1 MKKIITIVAAMVL
14 TFAVSTTAFAAPS
27 VTNNA
32 TSGTTSGSGT
42 STSTSTSTSTGSV
55 TYVRNFSAV
64 AATATDANGNA
75 IEVQVKQLTAAQ
87 VAAAQAAVT
96 AQFGQNVDVL
106 GAGDYSVAGASETN
120 PVTLK
125 FSVAV
130 SAGDNVCILHQHHDG
145 NWYVE
150 SATAGDG
157 VVTATFT
164 SFSPMAIIRIPAATV
179 ASSDNNNY
187 SPEYYE
193 AMKTGNGTSAG
204 TTAVTSPKTGEGSAF
219 GIAALAAVCAC
230 ACVIVRR
237 KKIA

>member
-42 STSTSTSTSTGSV
+42 STSTSTSTSNGSV

-130 SAGDNVCILHQHHDG
+130 SAGDNVCI
-145 NWYVE
+145 
-150 SATAGDG
+150 
-157 VVTATFT
+157 F
-164 SFSPMAIIRIPAATV
+164 
-179 ASSDNNNY
+179 
-187 SPEYYE
+187 
-193 AMKTGNGTSAG
+193 NGILG
-204 TTAVTSPKTGEGSAF
+204 T
-219 GIAALAAVCAC
+219 
-230 ACVIVRR
+230 
-237 KKIA
+237 

>member
-1 MKKIITIVAAMVL
+1 MVL

-42 STSTSTSTSTGSV
+42 STSTSTSTSNGSV

-75 IEVQVKQLTAAQ
+75 IEVQVKQLT
-87 VAAAQAAVT
+87 AAQAAVT

-157 VVTATFT
+157 VVTATFP
-164 SFSPMAIIRIPAATV
+164 SPRWQL
-179 ASSDNNNY
+179 
-187 SPEYYE
+187 
-193 AMKTGNGTSAG
+193 
-204 TTAVTSPKTGEGSAF
+204 SAF
-219 GIAALAAVCAC
+219 RLQLLHP
-230 ACVIVRR
+230 VITIITHRNIMR
-237 KKIA
+237 Q

>member
-32 TSGTTSGSGT
+32 TSGTSGSGT
-42 STSTSTSTSTGSV
+42 STSTSTSTSNGSV

-164 SFSPMAIIRIPAATV
+164 SFSPMAIILINYATV
-179 ASSDNNNY
+179 
-187 SPEYYE
+187 
-193 AMKTGNGTSAG
+193 
-204 TTAVTSPKTGEGSAF
+204 
-219 GIAALAAVCAC
+219 
-230 ACVIVRR
+230 
-237 KKIA
+237 